1 MKRIE
6 RQKYLNDLISLREN
20 GMIKVI
26 TGMRRCGKSYL
37 LFEIFSSYLES
48 NGVKIDH
55 VIKIDLED
63 YKNKS
68 LRNPNNLYEY
78 VENRIT
84 DDDVYYILLDEVQM
98 LDNFVDVLN
107 GFLKKQNV
115 DIYVTG
121 SNAKFLSKDVITEF
135 RGRGFEIRIYPLS
148 FSEYMSAYSGTI
160 QSGINEYML
169 YGGLPQILSYK
180 TEEHKTTFLKSLFEE
195 TYIKDIKERYN
206 IKKDDDLEELINIVA
221 SGIGTLTN
229 PNKLSN
235 TFKSEKKSVIS
246 YDTVK
251 EYLES
256 LCDSFL
262 IEKSTRY
269 DVKGKKYINSPYK
282 YYFMDL
288 GLRNARLNFRQF
300 EKPHLMENLIYN
312 ELRIRGYN
320 VDVGIVEAYTKNSE
334 GKTARKQ
341 LEVDF
346 VVNQGSQRYYI
357 QVAYDMTSE
366 EKQAQ
371 ELNSFRN
378 IPDSFK
384 KIVIVNGTKKPWR
397 NEEGFVMMGMK
408 YFLLNADS
416 LEF

>member
-135 RGRGFEIRIYPLS
+135 RGRGFDIRI
-148 FSEYMSAYSGTI
+148 
-160 QSGINEYML
+160 
-169 YGGLPQILSYK
+169 
-180 TEEHKTTFLKSLFEE
+180 
-195 TYIKDIKERYN
+195 
-206 IKKDDDLEELINIVA
+206 
-221 SGIGTLTN
+221 
-229 PNKLSN
+229 
-235 TFKSEKKSVIS
+235 
-246 YDTVK
+246 
-251 EYLES
+251 
-256 LCDSFL
+256 
-262 IEKSTRY
+262 
-269 DVKGKKYINSPYK
+269 
-282 YYFMDL
+282 
-288 GLRNARLNFRQF
+288 
-300 EKPHLMENLIYN
+300 
-312 ELRIRGYN
+312 
-320 VDVGIVEAYTKNSE
+320 
-334 GKTARKQ
+334 
-341 LEVDF
+341 
-346 VVNQGSQRYYI
+346 
-357 QVAYDMTSE
+357 
-366 EKQAQ
+366 
-371 ELNSFRN
+371 
-378 IPDSFK
+378 
-384 KIVIVNGTKKPWR
+384 
-397 NEEGFVMMGMK
+397 
-408 YFLLNADS
+408 
-416 LEF
+416 

>member
-148 FSEYMSAYSGTI
+148 FS
-160 QSGINEYML
+160 
-169 YGGLPQILSYK
+169 
-180 TEEHKTTFLKSLFEE
+180 
-195 TYIKDIKERYN
+195 
-206 IKKDDDLEELINIVA
+206 
-221 SGIGTLTN
+221 
-229 PNKLSN
+229 
-235 TFKSEKKSVIS
+235 
-246 YDTVK
+246 
-251 EYLES
+251 
-256 LCDSFL
+256 
-262 IEKSTRY
+262 
-269 DVKGKKYINSPYK
+269 
-282 YYFMDL
+282 
-288 GLRNARLNFRQF
+288 
-300 EKPHLMENLIYN
+300 
-312 ELRIRGYN
+312 
-320 VDVGIVEAYTKNSE
+320 
-334 GKTARKQ
+334 
-341 LEVDF
+341 
-346 VVNQGSQRYYI
+346 
-357 QVAYDMTSE
+357 
-366 EKQAQ
+366 
-371 ELNSFRN
+371 
-378 IPDSFK
+378 
-384 KIVIVNGTKKPWR
+384 
-397 NEEGFVMMGMK
+397 
-408 YFLLNADS
+408 
-416 LEF
+416 